1 MQSKPK
7 KDSMESSIS
16 ILDEINKSREQA
28 DSDAIQRQLVKIDK
42 INMWVSY

>member
-1 MQSKPK
+1 MQSGPK

-16 ILDEINKSREQA
+16 ILNEINKPSKQA
-28 DSDAIQRQLVKIDK
+28 DSDAIQRQFVEIDK